1 MNVLLVSHFY
11 LRLTLII
18 KFLLCYIN
26 IFLLSFVSHV
36 QNDFLI
42 SLLLGS
48 KITYAAFLISF
59 FRVWLCMYVCK
70 IFLISSHNFLPSWV
84 SRIPYLWCA
93 KYSRFGFYSIVWS
106 QNVLA
111 TGYTPRGAVAQV
123 DEAVCYKPKGC
134 VFDSRYG
141 LWDFS
146 LT

>member
-59 FRVWLCMYVCK
+59 FRV
-70 IFLISSHNFLPSWV
+70 
-84 SRIPYLWCA
+84 
-93 KYSRFGFYSIVWS
+93 
-106 QNVLA
+106 
-111 TGYTPRGAVAQV
+111 
-123 DEAVCYKPKGC
+123 
-134 VFDSRYG
+134 
-141 LWDFS
+141 
-146 LT
+146 